1 MSERALTVRGI
12 SYLVDAADAVDLRR
26 DLTVVADELHCTA
39 VMLVGA
45 DERRLV
51 EAARAALDVGLDV
64 YVRPHVPELPQPRLL
79 DHLDVVARAAEDLRL
94 NHPGRVT
101 LLVGSEFSHTAP
113 GIVPGPKSFVR
124 LKLILRFH
132 RALGP
137 TIDRRLDRLLRAAA
151 AIARRHFHGQLGY
164 AAAGWE
170 HPDWSM
176 FDFVGVSLYRS
187 RRNQAIYSARLRA
200 LVREYGK
207 PVVITEFGC
216 GAFVGA
222 DQRGAGS
229 FQIVNWFADPPV
241 VRADYPRDEDVQA
254 RYLGELIEEYQ
265 AAGVHGCFVFTFV
278 MPDFVRHQDP
288 QFDLDR
294 AGFGVVAV
302 AEDGTTS
309 RKAAF
314 DEVAR
319 RYAAARWP

>member
-1 MSERALTVRGI
+1 MPERALAVRGI
-12 SYLVDAADAVDLRR
+12 SYLVDAANADDLRR
-26 DLTVVADELHCTA
+26 DLTVVADDLHCTA
-39 VMLVGA
+39 VMLVGG
-45 DERRLV
+45 DERLLV
-51 EAARAALDVGLDV
+51 EATRAALDLGLDV
-64 YVRPHVPELPQPRLL
+64 YVRPHVPELRQPKLL
-79 DHLDVVARAAEDLRL
+79 DHLAGVARAAEDLRRD
-94 NHPGRVT
+94 HPGRVT

-113 GIVPGPKSFVR
+113 GIVPGPKSFLR

-137 TIDRRLDRLLRAAA
+137 TIDRRLDRLLRAAVA
-151 AIARRHFHGQLGY
+151 TARRHFHGELGY

-187 RRNQAIYSARLRA
+187 RRNQATYAERLRS
-200 LVREYGK
+200 LVREHGK
-207 PVVITEFGC
+207 PVVVTEFGC

-229 FQIVNWFADPPV
+229 FQIVDWFATPPV
-241 VRADYPRDEDVQA
+241 VRADHPRDEAVQA
-254 RYLGELIEEYQ
+254 RYLGELIDEYT
-265 AAGVHGCFVFTFV
+265 AAGVHGCFVFTFA
-278 MPDFVRHQDP
+278 MPDFPRRDDP

-302 AEDGTTS
+302 ADDGTVT

-314 DEVAR
+314 GEVAR
-319 RYAAARWP
+319 RYRELR